1 MWAKDPTMG
10 VKASTIAIK
19 VTAARVRTMRSME
32 SRYTLQGRNRDRE
45 KHQVENGGRRKV
57 GNMPKEAWKHI
68 IGVDGRMSKE
78 LVNLIDNAG

>member
-32 SRYTLQGRNRDRE
+32 SRYTLQGGNKDRE

-57 GNMPKEAWKHI
+57 DEMLKETGQHI
-68 IGVDGRMSKE
+68 IGGDRGICKE
-78 LVNLIDNAG
+78 SLNL